1 MTPQEK
7 AKELVDKFYQYANEE
22 FDDKLNEYPGQ
33 VLSER
38 RKIRKESSK
47 QCAFIAVDEI
57 INVTAGLKGWIDGF
71 QYWEVVK
78 QEIEK
83 L

>member
-7 AKELVDKFYQYANEE
+7 ADELFTKFSGNTVH
-22 FDDKLNEYPGQ
+22 FDAA
-33 VLSER
+33 
-38 RKIRKESSK
+38 K

-57 INVTAGLKGWIDGF
+57 INTHLLSEKDIFGIHPVD
-71 QYWEVVK
+71 YWQEVK
-78 QEIEK
+78 NEIEK

>member
-7 AKELVDKFYQYANEE
+7 AKELFDKFSNVPLLDSYEA
-22 FDDKLNEYPGQ
+22 
-33 VLSER
+33 
-38 RKIRKESSK
+38 K
-47 QCAFIAVDEI
+47 QSALIAVDEMLDFRNGLY
-57 INVTAGLKGWIDGF
+57 INEGSLAHKYLLDI
-71 QYWEVVK
+71 K

>member
-1 MTPQEK
+1 MTPKEK

-22 FDDKLNEYPGQ
+22 FENKLNEYPGQ

-47 QCAFIAVDEI
+47 QCALVAVDQVL
-57 INVTAGLKGWIDGF
+57 NVIDNF
-71 QYWEVVK
+71 EMIYWKEVK

>member
-7 AKELVDKFYQYANEE
+7 AIELVDKMYHYQWREKQRAKECALIAINEI
-22 FDDKLNEYPGQ
+22 
-33 VLSER
+33 LSI
-38 RKIRKESSK
+38 KPNNP
-47 QCAFIAVDEI
+47 FIVNGYYIEP
-57 INVTAGLKGWIDGF
+57 KK
-71 QYWEVVK
+71 YWQEVK